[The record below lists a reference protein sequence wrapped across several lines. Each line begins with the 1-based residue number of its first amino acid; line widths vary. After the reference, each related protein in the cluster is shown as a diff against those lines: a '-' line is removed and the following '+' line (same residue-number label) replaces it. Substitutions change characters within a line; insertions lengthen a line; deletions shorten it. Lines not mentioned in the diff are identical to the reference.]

1 MSQNLHQPRVAV
13 VTGASS
19 GIGLVAAKTLASH
32 GWRVIAVGRN
42 PQRVAEAEKTI
53 KDVAPD
59 SRVDMIQ
66 ADLALLAD
74 AARVAEQVKSL
85 TDSVHLLINN
95 AGGMAAKKVITKEGF
110 EESFAANHLGPF
122 LLTNRLLPLLRQA
135 ARSAEKGTVR
145 IINTS
150 SDGSEMIPALNLD
163 DLRSF
168 ETYTNGLAY
177 CSGKLANVMFA
188 RSLAKRVNS
197 DGIVAHAFHPGTV
210 ASNFF
215 SHTDASVQ
223 ERYGSVDMLTPEQ
236 GADTLLWLATS
247 AEAGQSNG
255 GYFFERKPRKPN
267 PLAEDDELAER
278 LWGVSEQLIVEAGV

>member
-1 MSQNLHQPRVAV
+1 MGQDQQQRIAV

-19 GIGLVAAKTLASH
+19 GIGLVAAKTLAAQ
-32 GWRVIAVGRN
+32 GYRVIAVGRN
-42 PQRVAEAEKTI
+42 SGRIAEAEQAI
-53 KDVAPD
+53 KAAAPE
-59 SRVDMIQ
+59 SHVHMIQ

-74 AARVAEQVKSL
+74 AARAAEQVKGL
-85 TDSVHLLINN
+85 TDKVHLLINN
-95 AGGMAAKKVITKEGF
+95 AGGMAAQKVMTKEGF

-122 LLTNRLLPLLRQA
+122 LLTNRLLPLLREA
-135 ARSAEKGTVR
+135 ARGAEKGSVR

-163 DLRSF
+163 DLRTF

-188 RSLAKRVNS
+188 RSLAKRFGS

-210 ASNFF
+210 GSNFF

-223 ERYGSVDMLTPEQ
+223 ERYSSVPMLTPEQ
-236 GADTLLWLATS
+236 GADTLLWLVTS

-267 PLAEDDELAER
+267 PLAEDEALVEDLWKVSER
-278 LWGVSEQLIVEAGV
+278 LIAEAGV